1 MPPPQLIDQRCTV
14 ADLLAFLDT
23 RQSVPQCQQ
32 LLAAEHGGVQFLIR
46 SGDADRARTYT
57 LIGRDA
63 GRLLGAFELRRRAG
77 LPAYPGI
84 FILSAVYMIA
94 EKAADVILT
103 S

>member
-1 MPPPQLIDQRCTV
+1 LPLN
-14 ADLLAFLDT
+14 
-23 RQSVPQCQQ
+23 
-32 LLAAEHGGVQFLIR
+32 VQFLIR

-57 LIGRDA
+57 LIGRYA